1 MHRIIVRGITL
12 VCLLFTLN
20 AVAQP
25 GQPASGNS
33 NYDVASAPTSSKVPK
48 VIRAANRALSKRVLK
63 ALSRIKGLDATG
75 IFVKASDGNI
85 ILSGVVPEASQIPLA
100 VQAASNVEGVKSVRE
115 SLRLATQP
123 TQ

>member
-1 MHRIIVRGITL
+1 MNLTTVRGITL

-20 AVAQP
+20 AGAQP
-25 GQPASGNS
+25 GQPASGDPNGE
-33 NYDVASAPTSSKVPK
+33 VVSAPSSPK
-48 VIRAANRALSKRVLK
+48 AVRSANRALSKSVLK
-63 ALSRIKGLDATG
+63 ALSHVKGLDAAG

-85 ILSGVVPEASQIPLA
+85 IVSGVVQEASQIPLA
-100 VQAASNVEGVKSVRE
+100 VQAARNVDGVRSVRE

>member
-1 MHRIIVRGITL
+1 MHRITVRGVTL

-20 AVAQP
+20 AVAQL

-33 NYDVASAPTSSKVPK
+33 NYDVASAPTSPK
-48 VIRAANRALSKRVLK
+48 AIRAANRALSKRVLK

-85 ILSGVVPEASQIPLA
+85 ILSGVVPEASQIHLA
-100 VQAASNVEGVKSVRE
+100 VQAARNVEGVKSVRE